1 MKAWQIVLIVV
12 GSVLVAGGIAV
23 GVFFILKNR
32 KNAVAEAEETTEENA
47 PEAETAPEAEA
58 APEAETAPEA
68 ENAPETSASEAEN
81 EEERPKE

>member
-23 GVFFILKNR
+23 GVFFFLKNR
-32 KNAVAEAEETTEENA
+32 KSS
-47 PEAETAPEAEA
+47 PAEA
-58 APEAETAPEA
+58 AENTEAALPEEDAPVA
-68 ENAPETSASEAEN
+68 ENAPETESTPEAEPVSEQDQPETEN